1 MMYFIEWECWEYA
14 IASAERR
21 KEDDELEKKSSI
33 GKKEYRIDPEKYQ
46 QELAQDHTQYQFSET
61 PYSEGPFY
69 AFNERYL
76 EIRGGFL
83 EERRGLITLISLFYI
98 LFTLA
103 SISFVIRFI
112 IDAIQDPNWLFNG
125 EFIFS
130 FIGFVGITL
139 GLIYYFFRKIWKFT
153 RLELFTL
160 RHIRVR
166 FNRITRQVYIQ
177 RPGYCGG
184 LLVLEWQQMQWLA
197 AYGKQ
202 DTNTIGLRN
211 IISWFPEHTGLP
223 YFYFQ
228 AIGKRSEKLG
238 DLPNEAEFIRRYMEY
253 GPDSVVEPKVSSLF
267 PWPLPCFY
275 PMFEATGKNWGKWM
289 TILAF
294 PAVAAIGVGYWL
306 SQLLCWQPRW
316 PQDIEDAGLADKPRP
331 KNTTLDD
338 YSPEIQERLLA
349 NADRWE
355 IKLADKPKARKKRV
369 VKDKPDNID

>member
-1 MMYFIEWECWEYA
+1 MMYFIEWESWEYA
-14 IASAERR
+14 IASVERR

-46 QELAQDHTQYQFSET
+46 QELAQDHTQYQFSAT

-76 EIRGGFL
+76 EVRGGFL
-83 EERRGLITLISLFYI
+83 EERRGLITLISLLYI
-98 LFTLA
+98 SGTICSVLA
-103 SISFVIRFI
+103 VYLLLTDLLDNIDLIMDGGFVF
-112 IDAIQDPNWLFNG
+112 A
-125 EFIFS
+125 
-130 FIGFVGITL
+130 FIGFIGMSS
-139 GLIYYFFRKIWKFT
+139 GLVYYFFKKIWKFT

-177 RPGYCGG
+177 RPSYCGG

-294 PAVAAIGVGYWL
+294 PAVASIGVGYWL

-331 KNTTLDD
+331 KTTTLDD

>member
-1 MMYFIEWECWEYA
+1 MYFIEWECWEYA

-46 QELAQDHTQYQFSET
+46 QELAQDHTQYQFSAT

-83 EERRGLITLISLFYI
+83 EERRGLITLISLLYI
-98 LFTLA
+98 FFTFA
-103 SISFVIRFI
+103 TFSIIAMSIM
-112 IDAIQDPNWLFNG
+112 DLIQDINLLTDGGF
-125 EFIFS
+125 FFTTIC
-130 FIGFVGITL
+130 FIGMSI
-139 GLIYYFFRKIWKFT
+139 GLVYYFFKKIWKFT

-184 LLVLEWQQMQWLA
+184 LLVLEWQQMQWPA

-202 DTNTIGLRN
+202 DTSTIGLRN
-211 IISWFPEHTGLP
+211 IITWSPEHTGLP

-253 GPDSVVEPKVSSLF
+253 GPDSVAEPKVSSLF

-275 PMFEATGKNWGKWM
+275 PMFEATGKNWAKWM

-331 KNTTLDD
+331 KTTTLDD

-355 IKLADKPKARKKRV
+355 IKLADKPKVRKKRV

>member
-1 MMYFIEWECWEYA
+1 MYFIEWECWEYA

>member
-1 MMYFIEWECWEYA
+1 MYFIEWEFWKRAVQSQEERQETERLV
-14 IASAERR
+14 AEFDKGKR
-21 KEDDELEKKSSI
+21 KYK
-33 GKKEYRIDPEKYQ
+33 IDPEKAN
-46 QELAQDHTQYQFSET
+46 QELGQDHTQYQFSDT

-98 LFTLA
+98 SLTA
-103 SISFVIRFI
+103 V
-112 IDAIQDPNWLFNG
+112 
-125 EFIFS
+125 
-130 FIGFVGITL
+130 FIGFVFAFILEFIRKPELLFYNL
-139 GLIYYFFRKIWKFT
+139 GFVFAFIGFIGMSSGLVYYFFKRIWKFT

-177 RPGYCGG
+177 RPDYCGG
-184 LLVLEWQQMQWLA
+184 LLVLEWQQMQWPL
-197 AYGKQ
+197 AYGKE
-202 DTNTIGLRN
+202 DPKAIGIRN
-211 IISWFPEHTGLP
+211 MISWHPYVTGLP
-223 YFYFQ
+223 YLVTQ

-253 GPDSVVEPKVSSLF
+253 GPDSVPEPKVSSLF

-294 PAVAAIGVGYWL
+294 PAVASIGVGYWL

-331 KNTTLDD
+331 KTTTLDD

-355 IKLADKPKARKKRV
+355 IKLADKPKVRKKRV